1 MESRLVG
8 AKGEDVGEDG
18 WGVWDQQLPAMIH
31 RMDEQKGPAV
41 EYREY
46 IQYSRI
52 DDNGKEYKK
61 ECMMYI

>member
-1 MESRLVG
+1 
-8 AKGEDVGEDG
+8 
-18 WGVWDQQLPAMIH
+18 MIH

-52 DDNGKEYKK
+52 DDNVKEYKK